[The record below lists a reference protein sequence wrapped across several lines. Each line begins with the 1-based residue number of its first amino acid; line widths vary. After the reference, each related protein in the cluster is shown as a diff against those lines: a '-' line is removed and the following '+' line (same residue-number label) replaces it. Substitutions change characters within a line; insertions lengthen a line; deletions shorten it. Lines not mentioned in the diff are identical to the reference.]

1 MLLFTIIYDGNR
13 EDVITGINRV
23 TNYFREKNVHVGIA
37 ENIEKNTHFV
47 KLYCDD
53 EVYTDKIFDMF
64 RLYMA
69 NIIFQIVLKNFSK
82 KEMNILLS
90 NTYFFL
96 RYEEID
102 EISKRITDI
111 LDDKSS
117 LIDENSIYCLNRK
130 NEIIKRIEGL
140 IEENREFNL
149 DGFLRFRFKDF
160 KEELIDIVDKVV
172 EDYMAEKEYDEFI
185 KLLKYFVEI
194 QDSKIDVVNLYI
206 DKNGEYSIKDNLD
219 QDLKTLLFKD
229 LSDLKYSREANF
241 EDILISGLITCVP
254 EKIIIHCPHNS
265 KNQEF
270 ISTLKNVFGD
280 RLTLCDS
287 CPLCLNIIG
296 SKNLKKSID
305 KEHI

>member
-13 EDVITGINRV
+13 EDVITGINKIQE
-23 TNYFREKNVHVGIA
+23 YFREKKVHVGIS
-37 ENIEKNTHFV
+37 EIIERNTHFV

-53 EVYTDKIFDMF
+53 EAYTDKIFDMF

-69 NIIFQIVLKNFSK
+69 NIIFQIILRNFSK
-82 KEMNILLS
+82 KEMNIFLS
-90 NTYFFL
+90 DTYFFL

-102 EISKRITDI
+102 EISKRIVNA
-111 LDDKSS
+111 LDDKVVS
-117 LIDENSIYCLNRK
+117 IDESSIYCENRK

-160 KEELIDIVDKVV
+160 KEELIDIVDRIV

-194 QDSKIDVVNLYI
+194 QDSKIDTVNLYI
-206 DKNGEYSIKDNLD
+206 DRNGEYSIRDNLGN
-219 QDLKTLLFKD
+219 DLKGVLFKD
-229 LSDLKYSREANF
+229 LSDLKYSRDANF

-254 EKIIIHCPHNS
+254 EKIIIHCPLNS

-287 CPLCLNIIG
+287 CPLCISIMEG
-296 SKNLKKSID
+296 KNLKKSID